1 MYGQGIATL
10 ALCEAAGM
18 TGDPQLQAASR
29 EAIRFIVAAQ
39 HPSGGWRY
47 FPGQAGDTTVLGWQ
61 WMALRSGEL
70 AGLEVPPSTWQR
82 ARHFLDSVAAEGG
95 TAYGYQRPARQPTP
109 TAIGLACR
117 LYGDWSRHDGRI
129 VLGADTLAAAGPSM
143 DDMYYNYYAAQV
155 LHHSDGPHWTAFRQ
169 KLRDRLSASQATSGH
184 EAGSWYFP
192 DVHTQPGG
200 RLCDTALALLILEL
214 DYRRLPLFGLSSTR
228 P

>member
-1 MYGQGIATL
+1 
-10 ALCEAAGM
+10 M
-18 TGDPQLQAASR
+18 TGDMQLAAEAQ
-29 EAIRFIVAAQ
+29 EAIRFIIAAQ

-70 AGLEVPPSTWQR
+70 AGLFVPADTWQR
-82 ARHFLDSVAAEGG
+82 ARHFLDSVAADGG
-95 TAYGYQRPARQPTP
+95 AAYGYQQPARQPTP

-117 LYGDWSRHDGRI
+117 LYGDWSRYDARM
-129 VLGADTLAAAGPSM
+129 VQGAEWLAAAGPSM

-155 LHHSDGPHWTAFRQ
+155 LHHSDSPHWPAFRQ
-169 KLRDRLSASQATSGH
+169 LLRDRLKASQAPGGH

-200 RLCDTALALLILEL
+200 RLCDTALVLLILEL
-214 DYRRLPLFGLSSTR
+214 EHRRLPLFGLRSTG